1 MSIFGLFEIG
11 KSAIFA
17 SQTALNVTSHNIA
30 NVNTPGY
37 SRKEVILSIE
47 TPVAIRGGFLG
58 RGVTISD
65 IRRTYDRFIQS
76 QLLTQSQS
84 YGKSAVMEEIL
95 GQIEQIFNEAKD
107 TGLESTL
114 FDFFNAWN
122 DVATN
127 PEGIPQRTALIEKAR
142 ALINTVKS
150 MESGIINTLKHI
162 NEDIDNTVK
171 QINMIAS
178 HIAELNEKIVQIEAG
193 LNREKATDLRDER
206 DRLLNELSNLV
217 NISVY
222 EDRNGSVTVTL
233 GMRNLVSKEKA
244 NLLSAVKNKD
254 GKFELYLDK
263 LNITSNIVRGKL
275 GGLLSVRDYI
285 ESNPLHDLRKLVASL
300 SKEIN
305 ILHRQG
311 YGLDSSTGNDFF
323 NPLQISTR
331 DLSSGADITV
341 TITDPS
347 SLTLDEYDI
356 TFDGTNYYV
365 RNKQTGVVVLSGTYV
380 SGNPINFDGIEVVI
394 TGTITSQDKFFISPL
409 IDAIT
414 NLGVAVTDPQK
425 IAAASLATGLPGDN
439 QNALQILSLFD
450 RTLPNLG
457 DTTFMGYLRGIVSNV
472 GTMSR
477 AAHDSLG
484 FDRNLLEEVKNRRES
499 ISGVSLDEEAMNL
512 IRFQRAFEAGAR
524 IIKVTDELL
533 QTIIQL

>member
-1 MSIFGLFEIG
+1 MSIFRLFDIG
-11 KSAIFA
+11 RSAIFA
-17 SQTALNVTSHNIA
+17 SQTALQVTSHNVA
-30 NVNTPGY
+30 NANTPGY

-76 QLLTQSQS
+76 QLLTQNQN
-84 YGKSAVMEEIL
+84 YGRSAIMENIL

-107 TGLESTL
+107 TGLESAL

-122 DVATN
+122 EVATN
-127 PEGIPQRTALIEKAR
+127 PEGIPQRTALIEKTKS
-142 ALINTVKS
+142 LITTVKS
-150 MESGIINTLKHI
+150 MELSIVNTIKHI
-162 NEDIDNTVK
+162 NEDISNTVK
-171 QINMIAS
+171 QINAIAS
-178 HIAELNEKIVQIEAG
+178 HIAELNKNIVQIEAG

-206 DRLLNELSNLV
+206 DRLLNELSNLA

-233 GMRNLVSKEKA
+233 GMRNLVSEEKV
-244 NLLSAVKNKD
+244 NPLSALKNKD
-254 GKFELYLDK
+254 GNFELYLGK
-263 LNITSNIVRGKL
+263 FNITSFILRGRL

-285 ESNPLHDLRKLVASL
+285 ESNPLHSLRKLVASL
-300 SKEIN
+300 NKEIN

-311 YGLDSSTGNDFF
+311 YGLDSSTGNDYF
-323 NPLQISTR
+323 NPLQISSI
-331 DLSSGADITV
+331 DLSPGADITAI
-341 TITDPS
+341 ITDPS

-365 RNKQTGVVVLSGTYV
+365 HNKQTGALVLSGTYV

-394 TGTITSQDKFFISPL
+394 TGSITPQDQFFISPMR
-409 IDAIT
+409 DAIT
-414 NLGVAVTDPQK
+414 NLGVAITDPQK
-425 IAAASLATGLPGDN
+425 IAAASSNTALPGDN

-450 RTLPNLG
+450 STLPNLG
-457 DTTFMGYLRGIVSNV
+457 NTTLIGYLREIVSNV
-472 GTMSR
+472 GTMSS
-477 AAHDSLG
+477 AAHYSLG
-484 FDRNLLEEVKNRRES
+484 FDRNLLEEIKIRRES
-499 ISGVSLDEEAMNL
+499 VSGVSLDEEAMNL

>member
-233 GMRNLVSKEKA
+233 GMRNLISKEKA